1 MSDSA
6 FALNFPADPVA
17 MNARGLSLLAA
28 GDPDA
33 ALECFRRA
41 AAARPNWSDAHH
53 NMGRVLWLQARLTE
67 AQARF
72 ARALELAPGRRDS
85 FDGLAQTALHLCDWA
100 RVEKIRPE
108 LEQRIAAGESF
119 PPWLLLGYSGD
130 AQLQLTAARNNIAA
144 RVPPFPPLW
153 RGERYG
159 HDRIRVGYI
168 SGDFRKH
175 VVGSQIAEL
184 IERHDRTR
192 FEIFGLA
199 TTGDDGSETRARLM
213 RGFDQF
219 HDLSAMDHL
228 GRAAHVR
235 RLEIDVL
242 VDLAGHTQSE
252 NFGVLAQR
260 PAPVQLTWLGYP
272 GTTGA
277 DFLDGLVADKV
288 VAPDAAEFS
297 EPLVYMPG
305 SFFVSDTSRRIGPT
319 PSRAEAG
326 LPEQGFVFC
335 SFNSNWKITAPVF
348 AIWMRLL
355 EQMEASVLWL
365 RQSGGGADAN
375 LKQAAAGHGID
386 PARIIFA
393 PHVSDAEHLARHA
406 CADLFLD
413 TLPYN
418 AHATACDAL
427 WTGLPVL
434 TRRGNAFAG
443 RVAASVLTASGMGE
457 LITESQDDYE
467 ALALALAR
475 EPARLKAL
483 RARLAANRG
492 TMPLFDTPAFARDLE
507 RLFGNLL

>member
-1 MSDSA
+1 M
-6 FALNFPADPVA
+6 
-17 MNARGLSLLAA
+17 
-28 GDPDA
+28 
-33 ALECFRRA
+33 EKT
-41 AAARPNWSDAHH
+41 RP
-53 NMGRVLWLQARLTE
+53 
-67 AQARF
+67 
-72 ARALELAPGRRDS
+72 
-85 FDGLAQTALHLCDWA
+85 
-100 RVEKIRPE
+100 K
-108 LEQRIAAGESF
+108 LEQRIAAGNF
-119 PPWLLLGYSGD
+119 PALAAVG
-130 AQLQLTAARNNIAA
+130 LQRRRPAAAHRGTQQYRRPGTA
-144 RVPPFPPLW
+144 FPPLW

-228 GRAAHVR
+228 GAPLMCAGWRSTCWWIWPAIPKARISACWPSALR
-235 RLEIDVL
+235 RC
-242 VDLAGHTQSE
+242 G
-252 NFGVLAQR
+252 F
-260 PAPVQLTWLGYP
+260 TWLGYP

-277 DFLDGLVADKV
+277 DFLDGLIADKV

-443 RVAASVLTASGMGE
+443 RVAASLLTASGMGE

-507 RLFGNLL
+507 RLFGSLL